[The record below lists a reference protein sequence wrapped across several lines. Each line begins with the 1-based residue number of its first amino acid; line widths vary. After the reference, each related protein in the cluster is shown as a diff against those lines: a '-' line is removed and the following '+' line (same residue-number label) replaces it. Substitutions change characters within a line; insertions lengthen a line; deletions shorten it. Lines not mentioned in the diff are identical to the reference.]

1 MLAVHLTDFGD
12 VRVLQIWF
20 TDSDPCRLPILDSG
34 EDLSQDHNREMSD
47 FQLEC
52 VHTAYRPVQMWLDTL
67 VFLVL
72 MVYFP

>member
-1 MLAVHLTDFGD
+1 MLAVHLTD
-12 VRVLQIWF
+12 L
-20 TDSDPCRLPILDSG
+20 G

-52 VHTAYRPVQMWLDTL
+52 VHTAYRPVQLWLDTL

>member
-52 VHTAYRPVQMWLDTL
+52 VHLHT
-67 VFLVL
+67 VL
-72 MVYFP
+72 SNCGLTPLYS